1 MKKIITLIIIV
12 FIFYLFIFFMSR
24 DSKPEFILGTGWKYF
39 ETENK
44 KEEREI
50 LIGKIE
56 TGDFIFFKKIKIYP
70 EIKGLLSY
78 DLKQKL
84 TQIDIDKPFSTE
96 VSLISQNKEG
106 NIYVKIDYEIIE
118 GDAIN
123 YIFNLPIRIEKIKIE
138 KPINLIETYI
148 E

>member
-1 MKKIITLIIIV
+1 
-12 FIFYLFIFFMSR
+12 
-24 DSKPEFILGTGWKYF
+24 
-39 ETENK
+39 
-44 KEEREI
+44 
-50 LIGKIE
+50 
-56 TGDFIFFKKIKIYP
+56 
-70 EIKGLLSY
+70 LLSY

-123 YIFNLPIRIEKIKIE
+123 YILNLPIRIEKIKIE
-138 KPINLIETYI
+138 KPVNLIETYI